1 MKLAITRQKKPKKP
15 IIEATFG
22 SPQFDELL
30 FLARVQ
36 RLAKN
41 YATQRPVSPK
51 MQIKK
56 SYLCDIFR
64 HAWKIKKSENIAF
77 SQALKK
83 AWAFAKK
90 PKNKK
95 KFKSNQTVLL

>member
-1 MKLAITRQKKPKKP
+1 MELTIIRQKKPKKP

-22 SPQFDELL
+22 SPKFNELL

-64 HAWKIKKSENIAF
+64 HAWQIKKSENIAF
-77 SQALKK
+77 AEALKK
-83 AWAFAKK
+83 AWAWAKK

-95 KFKSNQTVLL
+95 KFKPNQTVLL